1 VSRRL
6 DLRWKKALY
15 SPRQGLAVA
24 ILLGR
29 SLRGPEPGV
38 SGVSRQGRSL
48 RSLTKVSGVS
58 TPESPGRRPR
68 VSGAETPAAYNLQIS
83 TYKRDYTEATG

>member
-1 VSRRL
+1 VSRSL
-6 DLRWKKALY
+6 DLRWKKPLY

-24 ILLGR
+24 AFLGR

-48 RSLTKVSGVS
+48 RAGDELLTKTPARVSAPISGASDTRQKGTPEAWAGVSG
-58 TPESPGRRPR
+58 P
-68 VSGAETPAAYNLQIS
+68 
-83 TYKRDYTEATG
+83 

>member
-1 VSRRL
+1 VSRSL

-24 ILLGR
+24 VLLGR

-48 RSLTKVSGVS
+48 RAGDKLLPKFPPRVS
-58 TPESPGRRPR
+58 TPISRASDTRRKMTPEAWAG
-68 VSGAETPAAYNLQIS
+68 VSGP
-83 TYKRDYTEATG
+83 